1 MKTKFSIVLLTL
13 VVILFSAAS
22 CKKYAGPGGKATI
35 SGKIQGNKYDGAN
48 NLLAS
53 YPKSQYDV
61 YIIYD
66 NEGEESNVPNDDV
79 ETSYDGSFSFNFL
92 QKGSYR
98 IYTYTECPSCASG
111 DSVIIHSVEITAKDE
126 TIDLGT
132 INIRD

>member
-1 MKTKFSIVLLTL
+1 MKSNLFVLFVAFLVIVFLGT
-13 VVILFSAAS
+13 S

-35 SGKIQGNKYDGAN
+35 SGIIRGNKYDGAN

-53 YPKSQYDV
+53 YPKAKYDV

-66 NEGEESNVPNDDV
+66 NEGEETNIPNDDV

-92 QKGSYR
+92 QKGNYR
-98 IYTYTECPSCASG
+98 IFTYSECPSCASG
-111 DSVIIHSVEITAKDE
+111 DTVIIHSVEITAKDE